1 MVKKIVFLTSVD
13 KTLNPYAKK
22 KKKSKDLESVSQHI
36 QNGPET

>member
-22 KKKSKDLESVSQHI
+22 KKSKDLESVSQHI